1 MSSIFYIIDKNVDI
15 LSQIK
20 EQCHVKQT
28 IYDDIITKLYKLY
41 IEEPLNI
48 LNKETDENMKT
59 RHAFMVENMKKQYPL
74 KIDYV
79 NRNIY
84 QIELIV
90 KDSILQNRTCDKVLI
105 RFLKNDYVIFIK

>member
-1 MSSIFYIIDKNVDI
+1 MFTTYIIDKQLDV

-20 EQCHVKQT
+20 QQSHVKQS
-28 IYDDIITKLYKLY
+28 IYDDINSKLYNLY
-41 IEEPLNI
+41 IEEPLKI
-48 LNKETDENMKT
+48 LNKETDENMKI
-59 RHAFMVENMKKQYPL
+59 RHAFISEIMKKQYSL